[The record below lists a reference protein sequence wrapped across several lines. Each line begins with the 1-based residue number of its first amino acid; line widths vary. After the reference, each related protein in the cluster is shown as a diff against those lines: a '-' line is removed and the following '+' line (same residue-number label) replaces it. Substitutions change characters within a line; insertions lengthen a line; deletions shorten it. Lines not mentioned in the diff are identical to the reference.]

1 MAQRFQKKSII
12 HYTLYIIKNYI
23 ALILYILYV
32 VNRSEKKY
40 FKVIQQNGHNL
51 ARYVHKRVQ
60 VIGAPSPH
68 SNIKYIIYYS
78 KNCNQVYKI
87 EYGINNQSYYYK
99 LNNF

>member
-12 HYTLYIIKNYI
+12 HYTLYIRKNYI

-60 VIGAPSPH
+60 VIGAPQVLIVILNTSYIYIRVKIV
-68 SNIKYIIYYS
+68 IKYI
-78 KNCNQVYKI
+78 KQNMA
-87 EYGINNQSYYYK
+87 
-99 LNNF
+99 